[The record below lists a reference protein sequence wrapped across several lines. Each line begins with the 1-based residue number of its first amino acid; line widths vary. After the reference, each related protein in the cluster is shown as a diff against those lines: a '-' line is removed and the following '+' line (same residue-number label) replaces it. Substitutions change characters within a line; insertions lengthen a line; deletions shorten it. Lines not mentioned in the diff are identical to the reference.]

1 MSKKDKRINASFSD
15 KDLRKELL
23 RRSVPL
29 LRPYWKQLCL
39 ATLAMMLEAFLD
51 VFRPWPLKVVI
62 DRVLSQKPSR
72 VPFLHAWLD
81 NAPFTRMQVLYGA
94 CGATITIALL
104 AGLLAYYYTEAMGNV
119 GQHYVFDLR
128 RDLFG
133 HLQRLSLRFH
143 DHQRTGD
150 LTLRLM
156 SDIKEI
162 QDMVAS
168 GIASFATNVCLLI
181 GMLVLMLWV
190 NWKFALVSLCLSPFL
205 FLTVFRYKR
214 RIKAASRK
222 ARKSTGLLAAL
233 AQETLAS
240 IRIIQGLA
248 QEDRQDER
256 FQAQSENHHQASLE
270 LVRYQARIA
279 PLVDVIAAL
288 GVTIVIW
295 YGSMRVL
302 AGELTTGDIVLFFAY
317 VSSLYSP
324 MKALARFSVDI
335 DKATIAAERVAE
347 VMLIRSDVAD
357 REGARKIAHLKGNVE
372 FRGVSFEYEPN
383 QPVLSGIDLTISS
396 GEKIAVVGATGAG
409 KSTLVSLIPR
419 FYDPTRGV
427 VRIDGQDI
435 RNYALQS
442 LREQIS
448 LVLQDSLLFN
458 GSIRE
463 NIAFGFPEATEEQIA
478 AAAVTANADEFI
490 QQLPEKYETLVA
502 ERGTTLSG
510 GQKQRIAIARA
521 ILRDTPILLLDEPTS
536 SLDSS
541 SEQVVMEALERAAHG
556 RTTLIIAHRLSTARL
571 ADRIVVLDQGRIV
584 EQGTHCELLERHGK
598 YADFY
603 HLQMMT
609 ETRITIPPVD
619 QNGAIDATDWLP
631 PYRGLCRIGGL
642 PPVIDNTTDP
652 RAYSSRSDAGILS
665 DGAANP
671 EGDDD
676 RPGVEPFGATSS
688 EKSSTDAKGKKRGI

>member
-1 MSKKDKRINASFSD
+1 MGKKDKRINTSISD

-23 RRSVPL
+23 RRSLPL
-29 LRPYWKQLCL
+29 LRPYRKQLSL
-39 ATLAMMLEAFLD
+39 ATLAMMLESFLD

-62 DRVLSQKPSR
+62 DRVLSHRPSR
-72 VPFLHAWLD
+72 VPFLHEWLD

-94 CGATITIALL
+94 CGATVTIALL
-104 AGLLAYYYTEAMGNV
+104 AGLLVYYYTEAMGNV
-119 GQHYVFDLR
+119 GQHYVFGLR
-128 RDLFG
+128 RDLFA

-168 GIASFATNVCLLI
+168 GIASFATNVCLLV
-181 GMLVLMLWV
+181 GMLALMLWV

-248 QEDRQDER
+248 QEDRLDER

-279 PLVDVIAAL
+279 PLVDTIAAL

-295 YGSMRVL
+295 YGATRVM
-302 AGELTTGDIVLFFAY
+302 AGELSTGDIVLFFAY

-324 MKALARFSVDI
+324 MKGLARFSVDI
-335 DKATIAAERVAE
+335 DKATVAAERIAE
-347 VMLIRSDVAD
+347 VMLIRSDVAE
-357 REGARKIAHLKGNVE
+357 REGAQKITHLKGPVE

-383 QPVLSGIDLTISS
+383 RPVLTGVDLTISP
-396 GEKIAVVGATGAG
+396 GEKIAIVGATGAG

-419 FYDPTRGV
+419 FYDPTSGE
-427 VRIDGQDI
+427 VRIDGEDI
-435 RNYALQS
+435 RNYSLQS

-463 NIAFGFPEATEEQIA
+463 NIAFGCPSATEEQIA

-536 SLDSS
+536 SLDSA
-541 SEQVVMEALERAAHG
+541 SEQVVMEALERAAQG

-571 ADRIVVLDQGRIV
+571 ADRIVVIDQGRIV
-584 EQGTHCELLERHGK
+584 EQGTHIELLERNGK

-609 ETRITIPPVD
+609 EPRNHVPPVD
-619 QNGAIDATDWLP
+619 AVGAVEATDWP
-631 PYRGLCRIGGL
+631 PTLSALYRIGNL
-642 PPVIDNTTDP
+642 SAVADNATGP
-652 RAYSSRSDAGILS
+652 SGYSPASEANTLS
-665 DGAANP
+665 NRKANSA
-671 EGDDD
+671 GDD
-676 RPGVEPFGATSS
+676 
-688 EKSSTDAKGKKRGI
+688 EKSAFEKSGST

>member
-1 MSKKDKRINASFSD
+1 MGKKEKRIDTSFSD
-15 KDLRKELL
+15 KDLRREML

-39 ATLAMMLEAFLD
+39 ATLAMMLEAFLA
-51 VFRPWPLKVVI
+51 VFRPWPLKVLI
-62 DRVLSQKPSR
+62 DRVLSQRPSR
-72 VPFLHAWLD
+72 VPFLHVWLD

-94 CGATITIALL
+94 CGATITIALV

-119 GQHYVFDLR
+119 GQHYVFGLR
-128 RDLFG
+128 RVLFG

-168 GIASFATNVCLLI
+168 GVASFATNVCLLV

-248 QEDRQDER
+248 QEDRLDER
-256 FQAQSENHHQASLE
+256 FQAQSENHQQASLE

-279 PLVDVIAAL
+279 PLVDTIAAL

-295 YGSMRVL
+295 YGSTRVM
-302 AGELTTGDIVLFFAY
+302 AGELSTGDIVLFFAY

-324 MKALARFSVDI
+324 MKGLARFSVDI
-335 DKATIAAERVAE
+335 DKATVAAERIAE

-357 REGARKIAHLKGNVE
+357 REGARRISYLKRAVE
-372 FRGVSFEYEPN
+372 FRGVSFEYEPHR
-383 QPVLSGIDLTISS
+383 PVLSRIDLTISP
-396 GEKIAVVGATGAG
+396 GEKIAIVGATGAG

-419 FYDPTRGV
+419 FYDPTRGE

-463 NIAFGFPEATEEQIA
+463 NIAFGRPGATEEQIA
-478 AAAVTANADEFI
+478 AAAVTANADDFI
-490 QQLPEKYETLVA
+490 QQLPEKYETTVA

-521 ILRDTPILLLDEPTS
+521 ILRDTSILLLDEPTS

-541 SEQVVMEALERAAHG
+541 SEHVVMEALERAAQG

-584 EQGTHCELLERHGK
+584 EHGTHRELLESNGK
-598 YADFY
+598 YAEFY

-609 ETRITIPPVD
+609 ETRNSVPLVD
-619 QNGAIDATDWLP
+619 GDVAVDATDWLP
-631 PYRGLCRIGGL
+631 PYRALGRIGSL

-652 RAYSSRSDAGILS
+652 CGYSSSS
-665 DGAANP
+665 AAIIASNGTANS
-671 EGDDD
+671 EGHDDTPD
-676 RPGVEPFGATSS
+676 FEPSGSTKSENSS
-688 EKSSTDAKGKKRGI
+688 LDSKGKKSGI

>member
-1 MSKKDKRINASFSD
+1 MGKKDKRINTSIPD
-15 KDLRKELL
+15 KALRRELL
-23 RRSVPL
+23 QRSWPL
-29 LRPYWKQLCL
+29 LRPHWVQLSL

-62 DRVLSQKPSR
+62 DRVLSQRPSR
-72 VPFLHAWLD
+72 VPFIHVWLD

-94 CGATITIALL
+94 CGATIVIALL
-104 AGLLAYYYTEAMGNV
+104 AGLLAYYYTQAMGSV
-119 GQHYVFDLR
+119 GQHYVFGLR
-128 RDLFG
+128 RDLFA

-150 LTLRLM
+150 LTHRLM

-162 QDMVAS
+162 QDMIAG
-168 GIASFATNVCLLI
+168 GIGSLATNICLLV
-181 GMLVLMLWV
+181 GMLALMIWV

-214 RIKAASRK
+214 RIKAATRK

-240 IRIIQGLA
+240 IRIVQGLA
-248 QEDRQDER
+248 QEDQIDER

-270 LVRYQARIA
+270 LVRYQARVA
-279 PLVDVIAAL
+279 PLVDTIAAL

-295 YGSMRVL
+295 YGATRVL

-317 VSSLYSP
+317 VSSMYSP
-324 MKALARFSVDI
+324 MKSLARFSTDI
-335 DKATIAAERVAE
+335 DKTTVAAERIAE
-347 VMLIRSDVAD
+347 VMLIRSEVAD
-357 REGARKIAHLKGNVE
+357 RPGARKISHLAGGIE
-372 FRGVSFEYEPN
+372 FRDVSFEYESG
-383 QPVLSGIDLTISS
+383 QPVLSRINLAIAP
-396 GEKIAVVGATGAG
+396 GEKVAIVGATGAG

-419 FYDPTRGV
+419 FYDPTRGE

-463 NIAFGFPEATEEQIA
+463 NIAFGCPGASDEQIF

-490 QQLPEKYETLVA
+490 QRLPEGYETTVA

-521 ILRDTPILLLDEPTS
+521 ILRDAPILLLDEPTS
-536 SLDSS
+536 SLDST
-541 SEQVVMEALERAAHG
+541 SEQVVMEALERAAQG
-556 RTTLIIAHRLSTARL
+556 RTTLIIAHRMSTVRL
-571 ADRIVVLDQGRIV
+571 ADRIVVLDRGRIV
-584 EQGTHCELLERHGK
+584 EEGPHFELLARNGR
-598 YADFY
+598 YAQFY
-603 HLQMMT
+603 HLQRMT
-609 ETRITIPPVD
+609 EADRALSPLESDVAVD
-619 QNGAIDATDWLP
+619 ETDWLP
-631 PYRGLCRIGGL
+631 PYRALYKTGSR
-642 PPVIDNTTDP
+642 PVVIDNTLPSPACPSGHDPALSGNRTAQTSGSPATAESVTPEEDGEKTD
-652 RAYSSRSDAGILS
+652 
-665 DGAANP
+665 
-671 EGDDD
+671 
-676 RPGVEPFGATSS
+676 
-688 EKSSTDAKGKKRGI
+688 

>member
-1 MSKKDKRINASFSD
+1 MGKKDKRINTSISD
-15 KDLRKELL
+15 KELRKELI
-23 RRSVPL
+23 RCSAPL

-51 VFRPWPLKVVI
+51 VLRPWPLKVVI
-62 DRVLSQKPSR
+62 DRVLSHRPSR

-94 CGATITIALL
+94 CGATIAIALL
-104 AGLLAYYYTEAMGNV
+104 AGLLVYYYTEAMGNV
-119 GQHYVFDLR
+119 GQHYVFALR
-128 RDLFG
+128 RDLFA

-162 QDMVAS
+162 QDMVAG
-168 GIASFATNVCLLI
+168 GIASFATNVCLLV
-181 GMLVLMLWV
+181 GMLGLMLWV
-190 NWKFALVSLCLSPFL
+190 NWKFALVSLCLSPLL

-248 QEDRQDER
+248 QEDRVDER

-279 PLVDVIAAL
+279 PLVDTIAAL

-295 YGSMRVL
+295 YGATRVL
-302 AGELTTGDIVLFFAY
+302 SGELTTGDIVLFFAY

-335 DKATIAAERVAE
+335 DKATIAAERIAE

-357 REGARKIAHLKGNVE
+357 RIGARKISHLKGAVE
-372 FRGVSFEYEPN
+372 FHRVSFEYEPHR
-383 QPVLSGIDLTISS
+383 PVLSQIDLTISP
-396 GEKIAVVGATGAG
+396 GEKIAIVGATGAG

-419 FYDPTRGV
+419 FYDPTRGEI
-427 VRIDGQDI
+427 RIDGQDI

-463 NIAFGFPEATEEQIA
+463 NIAFGCPGATEEQIA

-490 QQLPEKYETLVA
+490 QRLPEKYETLVA

-536 SLDSS
+536 GLDSS
-541 SEQVVMEALERAAHG
+541 SEHVVMEALERAAQG
-556 RTTLIIAHRLSTARL
+556 RTTLIIAHRLTTARF
-571 ADRIVVLDQGRIV
+571 ANRIVVLDQGRII
-584 EQGTHCELLERHGK
+584 EQGGHYELLERNGK

-603 HLQMMT
+603 HRQMRT
-609 ETRITIPPVD
+609 EPRNIAPPAED
-619 QNGAIDATDWLP
+619 DSNIDATDWLP
-631 PYRGLCRIGGL
+631 PYRALCRTGSL
-642 PPVIDNTTDP
+642 PPVIDNTSDP
-652 RAYSSRSDAGILS
+652 HAYSSDIDAGILS
-665 DGAANP
+665 DGAVNSD
-671 EGDDD
+671 GDEE
-676 RPGVEPFGATSS
+676 RPGVEPSGLASP
-688 EKSSTDAKGKKRGI
+688 EKSSTDAKEKKSAT